1 VGGAVTGSSGE
12 LFYVVKALESI
23 TETRRM
29 LVGAGIAIA
38 NLFFCGFYERYLV
51 GPGWSEALVTL
62 LAIETG
68 LLITLAMA
76 IQLQLIEPILEQTRI
91 HPVTSRNRFGFVILT
106 LLRHR
111 YIVLFWGSTVLSMTL
126 MVHPAPG
133 AIFFVVLAYLI
144 PGVASVVVSATL
156 LILLKR
162 WSSSG
167 SVALA
172 LLALLAC
179 LTSAVTIVFP
189 ESHALDLFMPL
200 RWSVQS
206 CTAALQGDLWH
217 GCLLLAPFVL
227 LMLLGWG
234 GGSRY
239 A

>member
-1 VGGAVTGSSGE
+1 VTGSSGE
-12 LFYVVKALESI
+12 LSFVVRALESM

-29 LVGAGIAIA
+29 LVGAGVATV
-38 NLFFCGFYERYLV
+38 NLFFCAFYERYLV

-76 IQLQLIEPILEQTRI
+76 IQLQLIEPILEKTRI
-91 HPVTSRNRFGFVILT
+91 HPVTSRSRFSFVVLT

-111 YIVLFWGSTVLSMTL
+111 YIILLWGSAVLSLTL
-126 MVHPAPG
+126 MVHPAPT
-133 AIFFVVLAYLI
+133 AIFFVVLSYLL
-144 PGVASVVVSATL
+144 PGISSVIVSAAL
-156 LILLKR
+156 LTLLKR

-172 LLALLAC
+172 LLALFAC

-189 ESHALDLFMPL
+189 ESHALDFFMPL

-206 CTAALQGDLWH
+206 CTAALQGNFWS
-217 GCLLLAPFVL
+217 GCLMLAPFL
-227 LMLLGWG
+227 LLGVLGWV

>member
-1 VGGAVTGSSGE
+1 
-12 LFYVVKALESI
+12 
-23 TETRRM
+23 M
-29 LVGAGIAIA
+29 LVGAGMAIA
-38 NLFFCGFYERYLV
+38 NLFFCAFYERYLV

-91 HPVTSRNRFGFVILT
+91 HPVTSRSRFAFVILT

-111 YIVLFWGSTVLSMTL
+111 YIILLWGSAVLSMTL

-133 AIFFVVLAYLI
+133 AIAFVILAYLL
-144 PGVASVVVSATL
+144 PGIAFVIISAAL

-179 LTSAVTIVFP
+179 LTSVVTIVFP
-189 ESHALDLFMPL
+189 ESRVLDLFMPL
-200 RWSVQS
+200 RWSIQA
-206 CTAALQGDLWH
+206 CTAALQGNVLH
-217 GCLLLAPFVL
+217 GCCLLAPFVL
-227 LMLLGWG
+227 LGLLGWE